1 MTAYVI
7 FTRERTTDQSEM
19 ELYQQKVGAAAPG
32 HAITPLVRYG
42 AFEMLEGD
50 PIEGAVVLSF
60 PTMAEARAWYES
72 PLYQEAVAH
81 RHAGSDY
88 RVFIIEGITPA

>member
-19 ELYQQKVGAAAPG
+19 DLYKQKVSAAAAG
-32 HAITPLVRYG
+32 HALTPLVRYG
-42 AFEMLEGD
+42 AFEMLEGN

-72 PLYQEAVAH
+72 PAYQEAVVH
-81 RHAGSDY
+81 RHAGSEY
-88 RVFIIEGITPA
+88 RVFIIEGVAPA